1 MLDPV
6 HLTSSA
12 NPRVK
17 HVLRLRQGRYRR
29 RAGLFVA
36 EGCRQIGR
44 ALDAGLRLVDLLWSP
59 TLLGDRAAEVARLC
73 RQAEGGSEPAGV
85 YTVEP
90 AVFGR
95 MAYRRNPEGVLAV
108 FESRQWAL
116 PAVLSV
122 AGDGPGLWL
131 VAVGLEKPGNL
142 GALARSLAAAGGS
155 GMLLADTVVDPMHP
169 NALDASTGAVLSL
182 PIATA
187 ATDEIIAALQS
198 HQIRIIATTPG
209 PAPGSPPG
217 SPPGSSPGS
226 APGTTPGGSPGT
238 AGSYVEAHLTGRI
251 AVVIG
256 PEDAGLDGR
265 WLTPVPGAA
274 EAVSIPMPGHA
285 VDSLNASA
293 AAAVVLF
300 ESVRQRREQGQGPG
314 GG

>member
-59 TLLGDRAAEVARLC
+59 TLLGDRAAEVARLR
-73 RQAEGGSEPAGV
+73 RQAEGGADSAGV

-187 ATDEIIAALQS
+187 ATDEIIRRYEVDALETQIETFRMLRQSVTTPYVARALLEKGFALVDDATAADNKALALQV
-198 HQIRIIATTPG
+198 AED
-209 PAPGSPPG
+209 A
-217 SPPGSSPGS
+217 
-226 APGTTPGGSPGT
+226 
-238 AGSYVEAHLTGRI
+238 I
-251 AVVIG
+251 AVAKKSDDN
-256 PEDAGLDGR
+256 ELFKR
-265 WLTPVPGAA
+265 
-274 EAVSIPMPGHA
+274 AVMRF
-285 VDSLNASA
+285 VNLQ
-293 AAAVVLF
+293 
-300 ESVRQRREQGQGPG
+300 ESP
-314 GG
+314 